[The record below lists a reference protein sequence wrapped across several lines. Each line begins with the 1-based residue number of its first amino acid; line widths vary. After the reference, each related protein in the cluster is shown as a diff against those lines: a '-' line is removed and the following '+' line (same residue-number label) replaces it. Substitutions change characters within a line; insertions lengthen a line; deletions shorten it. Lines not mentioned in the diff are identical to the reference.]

1 MIVHANSLAN
11 NMPTISELDNLP
23 PTIMRTMVQTFANV
37 NVDVFVL
44 ISGWFGL
51 KFSVRGVV
59 NILFQCIF
67 YTFLSVCLVLWGWS
81 ESFSVTALL
90 KSLYFGS
97 CYWFVVAYLGLMV
110 LSPILNMFVEHA
122 SRKTLKYFLVIY
134 FVYECIYGWVSL
146 DEAHFINGY
155 SFVSFIGLYLL
166 ARYVKLYKP
175 RICCFGKY
183 KSLGIYIACSF
194 LSGMAIFVML
204 LIGNETMASIVKDKM
219 LAYNSPLC
227 MCAALFLLLSFSRI
241 NLGTNKVINWL
252 ASSCFAIYLLH
263 CNSLI
268 LPHYLDLMHNM
279 YLKYDGIWCVCMI
292 FYVILSLAFII
303 ILVDKPRLFIY
314 KSLCKNKK
322 YYSL

>member
-11 NMPTISELDNLP
+11 KMPTVAESTETASTL
-23 PTIMRTMVQTFANV
+23 TRIMIQCYANV

-51 KFSVRGVV
+51 KLSSKGVC
-59 NILFQCIF
+59 NILFQCLF
-67 YTFLSVCLVLWGWS
+67 YTFISLAIVCMFFSGNFSFAGLS
-81 ESFSVTALL
+81 

-110 LSPILNMFVEHA
+110 LSPILNTFVAHA
-122 SRKTLKYFLVIY
+122 SRKTLRNVLVIF

-175 RICCFGKY
+175 RISSISKY
-183 KSLGIYIACSF
+183 KSLGIYTLCSF
-194 LSGMAIFVML
+194 ISGMAIFAML
-204 LIGNETMASIVKDKM
+204 LTGNETMASIVKDKM

-227 MCAALFLLLSFSRI
+227 MCAALFLLLSFSRF
-241 NLGTNKVINWL
+241 NLGTNKLINWL

-292 FYVILSLAFII
+292 FFVILSLAFII

-322 YYSL
+322 SYSL